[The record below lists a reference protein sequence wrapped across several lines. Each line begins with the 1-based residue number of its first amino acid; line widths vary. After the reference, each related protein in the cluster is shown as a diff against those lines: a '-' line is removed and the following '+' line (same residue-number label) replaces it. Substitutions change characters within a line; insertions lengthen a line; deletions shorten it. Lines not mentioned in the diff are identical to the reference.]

1 MQLWDCNRERQV
13 RTLLGH
19 SGRVSA
25 LAWNRSTLSTGGRD
39 TSILHHDVRWDPASL
54 ICLNLEAV
62 AHCTT
67 IICSFE
73 TWQRPRFATDAE
85 VEAHCPSMLV

>member
-39 TSILHHDVRWDPASL
+39 TSILHHDVRCDPASL
-54 ICLNLEAV
+54 NRLYLDVA
-62 AHCTT
+62 AHCTAILCT
-67 IICSFE
+67 SQILA
-73 TWQRPRFATDAE
+73 ATLF
-85 VEAHCPSMLV
+85 CN